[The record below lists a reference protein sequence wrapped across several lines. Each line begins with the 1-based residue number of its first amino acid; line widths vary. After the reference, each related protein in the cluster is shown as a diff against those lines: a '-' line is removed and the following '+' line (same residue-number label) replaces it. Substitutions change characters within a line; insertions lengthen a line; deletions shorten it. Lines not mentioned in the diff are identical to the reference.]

1 MAVFLIQF
9 SSHASNSTSQQLV
22 KENYPDS
29 WHASIPFYS
38 SYAFSACIICML
50 TLTYNSYSSKCCM
63 VDVPVAPECQIFQ
76 HLLGQAAATTRPS
89 PQTAHPRRLPREASR
104 QWAGYG
110 SQTGYGSFLCGNQ
123 WVTQERFG
131 PDLLQRYTIVAWCI
145 DNEFFWGM
153 DQGYGSYH
161 VP

>member
-1 MAVFLIQF
+1 MWQMAVVLIQF

-104 QWAGYG
+104 QWGGYG
-110 SQTGYGSFLCGNQ
+110 SQTNQ
-123 WVTQERFG
+123 WVTQKRFG
-131 PDLLQRYTIVAWCI
+131 PDLLRRYTTLARCI
-145 DNEFFWGM
+145 GNVFF
-153 DQGYGSYH
+153 
-161 VP
+161 